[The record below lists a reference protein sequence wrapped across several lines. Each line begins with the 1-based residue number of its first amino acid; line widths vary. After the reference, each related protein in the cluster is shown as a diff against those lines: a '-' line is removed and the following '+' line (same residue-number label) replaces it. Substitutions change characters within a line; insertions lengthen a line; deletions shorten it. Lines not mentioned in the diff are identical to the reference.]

1 MIETGGLPNPLVA
14 FDPSGSVLALGLS
27 NSTIRLFSM
36 KERGKGPFFSQ
47 PVNDPMRPNPPPEWT
62 KISFSNDG
70 KYLLISTKSNV
81 IYLLDAFTG
90 ALLHRLTGHLNA
102 AGIYLEASFTPDAK
116 YVLCGKLDLL
126 MYLSGSQDG
135 KINCWDV
142 KSGAK
147 LCEWT
152 WHSDAPRVVSFCPK
166 YLLAASADENLAL
179 WTPPI

>member
-1 MIETGGLPNPLVA
+1 MIETGGLANPLVA

-90 ALLHRLTGHLNA
+90 ALLHRLTGHLNS
-102 AGIYLEASFTPDAK
+102 AGIYQEACITPQAK
-116 YVLCGKLDLL
+116 YDLSGKLVIFLYIRLSRWKDQLL
-126 MYLSGSQDG
+126 G
-135 KINCWDV
+135 
-142 KSGAK
+142 
-147 LCEWT
+147 
-152 WHSDAPRVVSFCPK
+152 R
-166 YLLAASADENLAL
+166 
-179 WTPPI
+179 